1 MPRKTLSNTTIV
13 LFGVGGLASGLAT
26 AASMYPY
33 GDQAGLFCGFVFGF
47 FLVICL
53 LISGIPISPVKA
65 AVLIVAVA
73 VAYFFAVLGATY
85 LQMFVPAIVPRNE
98 QWNMS
103 TPEPASPIALLFG
116 GFIGGYIVFDAALL
130 WSCRGITQRAAH
142 QRALLGA
149 IIAGILG
156 VAGWALRSSV
166 GVAVWHLFHAPR
178 ELSPRWWYQGE
189 YDYTGTVRMSAVYV
203 VWQTG
208 VAVSLGYM
216 LRDFYRPQPTTPI
229 SRS

>member
-1 MPRKTLSNTTIV
+1 MPRETLSNTTIV
-13 LFGVGGLASGLAT
+13 VFGVAGLASGLAT
-26 AASMYPY
+26 AASLYPY
-33 GDQAGLFCGFVFGF
+33 SDQAGLFCGFMFGF

-53 LISGIPISPVKA
+53 LISGIPISPVRA
-65 AVLIVAVA
+65 ALLIAAVA

-98 QWNMS
+98 QWNMG
-103 TPEPASPIALLFG
+103 TQEPASPIALLFG
-116 GFIGGYIVFDAALL
+116 GFIGGYIVFDATLL
-130 WSCRGITQRAAH
+130 WSCRGITQKVAH
-142 QRALLGA
+142 RKAMLGA
-149 IIAGILG
+149 LVAGALG

-166 GVAVWHLFHAPR
+166 GVAVWHLFHAPG

-189 YDYTGTVRMSAVYV
+189 DDYTGTVRMSAVYV

-208 VAVSLGYM
+208 VAMALGYM
-216 LRDFYRPQPTTPI
+216 LRDFYKSPATRPI